1 MTRNLDAVQEWRNLV
16 DGLRSFMEPIPS
28 KRVILGLSRGFDSTM
43 VAAIA
48 AEALGGHNV
57 LGVALPSIYSADPFL
72 TESKELAEHL
82 GIRFMSVPISSA
94 YNSAMTELE
103 LASPGLTEE
112 WSSIHENMQSRL
124 RAVMLMALSNGGYGM
139 VLNTGNLSER
149 LLGYYTL
156 YGDSIGSV
164 SVIGNYLKTELWDI
178 ARGYNEAR
186 GTEVVPQYIIDAPP
200 TAELAP
206 GQTDEAELGNYARVD
221 AILAQ
226 YLNIITDDRHRHWRD
241 DPEIVLNY
249 ISYHL
254 KDDTIT
260 REEIAGVMQRVV
272 SNAFKLYEKPV
283 LPTSFGRAI

>member
-1 MTRNLDAVQEWRNLV
+1 MTKELNAEQEWRNLV
-16 DGLRSFMEPIPS
+16 DNLRAFMEPIPS
-28 KRVILGLSRGFDSTM
+28 KRVLLGLSRGFDSTM

-156 YGDSIGSV
+156 YGDSIGAV
-164 SVIGNYLKTELWDI
+164 GVISNYLKTELWEI
-178 ARGYNEAR
+178 ARGHNKAR
-186 GTEVVPQYIIDAPP
+186 GTEVIPQYIIDAPP

-206 GQTDEAELGNYARVD
+206 DQTDEAELGEYERVD

-226 YLNIITDDRHRHWRD
+226 YLDIITDDRHSQWQND
-241 DPEIVLNY
+241 EELVLNY

-254 KDDTIT
+254 EDPSIT
-260 REEIAGVMQRVV
+260 REEIAKVLQRV
-272 SNAFKLYEKPV
+272 SANAFKLYEKPMI
-283 LPTSFGRAI
+283 PTSFGRAI